1 MKKIISVILCIALI
15 ISVAAPSASAL
26 SGNVDADIA
35 ERSKQIAIE
44 TESEGIVLLKNEDNC
59 LPLEGRKVNI
69 FGAGSVCPLL
79 GGAGSG
85 AITSTDPV
93 TFYEA
98 LDEEGVEYNA
108 ELKEFYEKNCG
119 TNEIPKTD
127 NTVLNNLLQLI
138 LTKSSLKEPSMK
150 KLTDKIMKNA
160 VEFSDTA
167 IIFISRTSAEA
178 SDIDKETL
186 KLSDTEKQLVEK
198 VTSAFENVI
207 VLFNTANIMEMGW
220 LDDYDSIKAA
230 AMLWIPGEYGLTAA
244 AQMLSGKV
252 NPSGRLA
259 DTVAYHV
266 DDHPSS
272 ESFGTYKYKGTTG
285 KYYVQ
290 YLEGIYVG
298 YRYFETFAKDKV
310 QYPFGYGLS
319 YTTFKKEATDFT
331 VSKSSIT
338 VTFKVTNT
346 GKRSGKDTV
355 QVYYS
360 APYKKGGIEKSAI
373 NLAGFAKTKLLK
385 PKESQTLK
393 VTFKINDMASYDYQN
408 KQAWVLEKGDY
419 KIIAADNA
427 RSHIKTFTYNNP
439 KNKTIKKDSVTGAEI
454 HNLFD
459 DVYNGFTVLSRSDL
473 KGTYPKSNELAVT
486 DDVKNADVFPEKTT
500 TGQAPKTGVKYE
512 KPIMLRDVYEDESL
526 WDAFLDQLTLD
537 EMTMLVTR
545 GGYQTY
551 GIDRLGIPHT
561 MDNDGPS
568 SVKGRN
574 GILYTDSG
582 TAFPCETAI
591 ACTWNTKLAEKIGGI
606 VGEEAEDI
614 GTDVWYAPA
623 VNIHRS
629 PMGGRNF
636 EYFSEDPLISG
647 KMAAAIINGCSSHN
661 LITTIKHFALNDQES
676 HRNGIFTWA
685 DEQTM
690 REIYLKAFEIA
701 IKESD
706 CFGVMSGY
714 DRIGTKWCGA
724 SSALLNDLLRTEW
737 GFDGYVISDY
747 DSNFFGSGY
756 MNPAIAIYNGND
768 LMLAGIWFLNKPSHI
783 IEIKQAYRN
792 DPIGFGNALRQ
803 ACKNILRMKMKTN
816 AFLNPDRTFDD
827 SLAGA
832 LVKPRDWHFEFPYVF
847 NTFTFVLN
855 NLFNVILYGARDI
868 LM

>member
-1 MKKIISVILCIALI
+1 MKKILSVIMCLTLI
-15 ISVAAPSASAL
+15 FAITVPSAFAL
-26 SGNVDADIA
+26 SGNVDAEIA
-35 ERSKQIAIE
+35 ERSKQIAIDA
-44 TESEGIVLLKNEDNC
+44 ESEGIVLLKNIDNC
-59 LPLEGRKVNI
+59 LPLEGKKINV

-85 AITSTDPV
+85 AITTADPV

-98 LDEEGVEYNA
+98 LDEEGIEYNA
-108 ELKEFYEKNCG
+108 ELKSFYEKNCG
-119 TNEIPKTD
+119 TNEIPKTE
-127 NTVLNNLLQLI
+127 NTVMNNLLQLM

-150 KLTDKIMKNA
+150 KLEKVLSST

-167 IIFISRTSAEA
+167 VIVISRTSAEA
-178 SDIDKETL
+178 SDIDRETL
-186 KLSDTEKQLVEK
+186 CLSDTEKQLVEK
-198 VTSAFENVI
+198 VTSSFENVI

-220 LDDYDSIKAA
+220 LDEYESIKAA
-230 AMLWIPGEYGLTAA
+230 AMIWIPGEYGLTAVA
-244 AQMLSGKV
+244 RMLNGTV

-272 ESFGTYKYKGTTG
+272 ESFGTYKYAGTTG

-319 YTTFKKEATDFT
+319 YTAFKKEATGCSISEDG
-331 VSKSSIT
+331 IT

-346 GKRSGKDTV
+346 GSRNGKDTV

-360 APYKKGGIEKSAI
+360 APYKKGGIEKSSI
-373 NLAGFAKTKLLK
+373 VLAGFAKTKQLK
-385 PKESQTLK
+385 PNESQTLK
-393 VTFKINDMASYDYQN
+393 VKFKINDMASYDYKN

-419 KIIAADNA
+419 KIIASDNV
-427 RSHIKTFTYNNP
+427 RQHIKSFTYT
-439 KNKTIKKDSVTGAEI
+439 NKSDVVIKKDSVTGTEI
-454 HNLFD
+454 RNLFG
-459 DVYNGFTVLSRSDL
+459 DVYNEFTVLSRSDFS
-473 KGTYPKSNELAVT
+473 GTYPKANKLSVT
-486 DDVKNADVFPEKTT
+486 DDVKNADVFPAKTV
-500 TGQAPKTGVKYE
+500 TGEAPKMGVKYD
-512 KPIMLRDVYEDESL
+512 KTITLRDVYEDESL
-526 WDAFLDQLTLD
+526 WDKFLDQLTLD
-537 EMTMLVTR
+537 EMTMLVID
-545 GGYQTY
+545 GGYETY
-551 GIDRLGIPHT
+551 GIDRLGIPST

-582 TAFPCETAI
+582 TAFPCETTI
-591 ACTWNTKLAEKIGGI
+591 ACTWNTELAERIGEI
-606 VGEEAEDI
+606 VGEEAADI
-614 GTDVWYAPA
+614 GTNVWYAPA

-647 KMAAAIINGCSSHN
+647 KMAVAIINGCSSQD
-661 LITTIKHFALNDQES
+661 LVTTIKHFALNDQES

-706 CFGVMSGY
+706 CAGVMSGY

-724 SSALLNDLLRTEW
+724 SSALLNDLLRKEW

-747 DSNFFGSGY
+747 DSNFFGDGY
-756 MNPAIAIYNGND
+756 MNPAIAVYNGND
-768 LMLAGIWFLNKPSHI
+768 LMLAGIWFLNVTSHKLA
-783 IEIKQAYRN
+783 IKQAYKN
-792 DPIGFGNALRQ
+792 DPIGFGKALRE
-803 ACKNILRMKMKTN
+803 ACKNILQMKMKTK
-816 AFLNPDRTFDD
+816 AFLEPERVFDD
-827 SLAGA
+827 SLCGA
-832 LVKPRDWHFEFPYVF
+832 LVGVEQWNFKFPYIF
-847 NTFTFVLN
+847 STLRYFMNNILN
-855 NLFNVILYGARDI
+855 IILFGARYI
-868 LM
+868 L

>member
-1 MKKIISVILCIALI
+1 MKKIISVILCMAIIIAT
-15 ISVAAPSASAL
+15 AAPSVFAL

-35 ERSKQIAIE
+35 AKSKQIAVE
-44 TESEGIVLLKNEDNC
+44 AESEGIVLLKNEDNC
-59 LPLEGRKVNI
+59 LPLEGKKVNV

-85 AITSTDPV
+85 AITTIDPV

-98 LDEEGVEYNA
+98 LDEEGIEYNA
-108 ELKEFYEKNCG
+108 ELKSFYEKNCG

-138 LTKSSLKEPSMK
+138 LTKSSLKEPAIK
-150 KLTDKIMKNA
+150 KLNDKIMNNA
-160 VEFSDTA
+160 VSFSDTA
-167 IIFISRTSAEA
+167 IIVISRTSAEA
-178 SDIDKETL
+178 SDISRETL
-186 KLSDTEKQLVEK
+186 QLSDAEKQLVEK
-198 VTSAFENVI
+198 VTAEFENVI
-207 VLFNTANIMEMGW
+207 VLFNTANVMEMGW
-220 LDDYDSIKAA
+220 LDEYDSIKAA
-230 AMLWIPGEYGLTAA
+230 AMIWIPGEFGLTAV
-244 AQMLSGKV
+244 AQMLSGRV

-259 DTVAYHV
+259 DTVAYSV
-266 DDHPSS
+266 ADHPSS
-272 ESFGTYKYKGTTG
+272 ESFGTYKYKGAAG

-319 YTTFKKEATDFT
+319 YTSFKKEATDFSI
-331 VSKSSIT
+331 SKSTVT

-360 APYKKGGIEKSAI
+360 APYYKGGIEKSAI

-385 PKESQTLK
+385 PGESQSLK
-393 VTFKINDMASYDYQN
+393 VTFKINDMASYDYKN
-408 KQAWVLEKGDY
+408 RQAWVLEKGDY
-419 KIIAADNA
+419 KIIAADNV
-427 RSHIKTFTYNNP
+427 RKHIKTFNYNV
-439 KNKTIKKDSVTGAEI
+439 KNDVVIKNDAVTGTQIE
-454 HNLFD
+454 NLFD
-459 DVYNGFTVLSRSDL
+459 EAYNGFTVLSRADL
-473 KGTYPKSNELAVT
+473 SGTYPKANVLTVT
-486 DDVKNADVFPEKTT
+486 DSVKNADVYPEKTT
-500 TGQAPKTGVKYE
+500 EGEAPKTGVKYD

-526 WDAFLDQLTLD
+526 WDAFLDQLTVD
-537 EMTMLVTR
+537 EMAKLVGR
-545 GGYQTY
+545 GGYQTV
-551 GIDRLGIPHT
+551 GIERLGIPRT
-561 MDNDGPS
+561 LDNDGPS

-582 TAFPCETAI
+582 TALPCETTI
-591 ACTWNTKLAEKIGGI
+591 ACTWNTELAERIGEV
-606 VGEEAEDI
+606 VGEEAADI
-614 GTDVWYAPA
+614 GTNVWYAPA

-647 KMAAAIINGCSSHN
+647 KMAAAIIRGCSSQD

-706 CFGVMSGY
+706 CAGVMSGY

-724 SSALLNDLLRTEW
+724 NSALLNDLLREEW

-747 DSNFFGSGY
+747 DSNFFGQGY
-756 MNPAIAIYNGND
+756 MNPAIAVYNGND
-768 LMLAGIWFLNKPSHI
+768 LMLAGIWFLNAASHR
-783 IEIKQAYRN
+783 IEIKEAYRK
-792 DPIGFGNALRQ
+792 DPIGFGNALRL
-803 ACKNILRMKMKTN
+803 ACKNILIMKMKTK
-816 AFLNPDRTFDD
+816 AFLEPERVYDD
-827 SLAGA
+827 SLAGS
-832 LVKPRDWHFEFPYVF
+832 LVKVQDWHFEFPYVF
-847 NTFTFVLN
+847 NSVTYLLN
-855 NLFNVILYGARDI
+855 NLFNIILYGARYI

>member
-1 MKKIISVILCIALI
+1 MKKFISVILCITLI
-15 ISVAAPSASAL
+15 LSIAVPCASAL
-26 SGNVDADIA
+26 SGKMDADIA

-44 TESEGIVLLKNEDNC
+44 AESEGIVLLKNEDNC
-59 LPLEGRKVNI
+59 LPLEGKKVNV

-85 AITSTDPV
+85 AITTDDPV

-98 LDEEGVEYNA
+98 LDEEGIEYNA
-108 ELKEFYEKNCG
+108 ELKSFYEKNCG
-119 TNEIPKTD
+119 TNEIPKTE
-127 NTVLNNLLQLI
+127 NTVMNNLLQLM

-150 KLTDKIMKNA
+150 KLGKVMKNA

-167 IIFISRTSAEA
+167 VIVISRTSAES
-178 SDIDKETL
+178 SDISRETL
-186 KLSDTEKQLVEK
+186 RLSDVEKQLVEK
-198 VTSAFENVI
+198 VAASFKNVI

-220 LDDYDSIKAA
+220 LDEYESIKAA
-230 AMLWIPGEYGLTAA
+230 AMLWIPGEYGLTAVA
-244 AQMLSGKV
+244 RMLTGKV

-272 ESFGTYKYKGTTG
+272 ESFGTYKYKGAAN

-319 YTTFKKEATDFT
+319 YTSFEKKATDFS
-331 VSKSSIT
+331 VSKSDIT
-338 VTFKVTNT
+338 VTFKVKNT
-346 GKRSGKDTV
+346 GNRSGKDTV

-360 APYKKGGIEKSAI
+360 APYYKGGIEKSAI

-385 PKESQTLK
+385 PNETQTLR
-393 VTFKINDMASYDYQN
+393 VTFKINDMASYDYKN
-408 KQAWVLEKGDY
+408 RQAWVLEKGDY
-419 KIIAADNA
+419 KIIAADNV
-427 RSHIKTFTYNNP
+427 REHIGTFTY
-439 KNKTIKKDSVTGAEI
+439 KNKSDVVIKNDSRTGAEI
-454 HNLFD
+454 GNLFD
-459 DVYNGFTVLSRSDL
+459 DVYNGFTVLSRSDFS
-473 KGTYPKSNELAVT
+473 GTYPKANELKAT
-486 DDVKNADVFPEKTT
+486 ENVKNADVFPEKTT
-500 TGQAPKTGVKYE
+500 VGEAPKTGVKYD
-512 KPIMLRDVYEDESL
+512 KTITLRDVYKDESL

-537 EMTMLVTR
+537 EMAMLVTD
-545 GGYQTY
+545 GGYETY

-582 TAFPCETAI
+582 SAFSCETAI
-591 ACTWNTKLAEKIGGI
+591 ACTWNTGLAEKIGKI
-606 VGEEAEDI
+606 VGEEAAYI

-661 LITTIKHFALNDQES
+661 LVTTIKHFALNDQES

-706 CFGVMSGY
+706 CVGVMSGY

-724 SSALLNDLLRTEW
+724 SSALLNGLLRTEW

-747 DSNFFGSGY
+747 DSNFFGEGY
-756 MNPAIAIYNGND
+756 MNPAIAVYNGND
-768 LMLAGIWFLNKPSHI
+768 LMLAGIWFLNKTSHNS
-783 IEIKQAYRN
+783 EIKQAYRK

-803 ACKNILRMKMKTN
+803 ACKNILKMKMKTK
-816 AFLNPDRTFDD
+816 AFLYPEKVFDD
-827 SLAGA
+827 SLKGA
-832 LVKPRDWHFEFPYVF
+832 LVKADEWDFRFPYIY
-847 NTFTFVLN
+847 NTVRFILN
-855 NLFNVILYGARDI
+855 NFLNIILYGARYI
-868 LM
+868 L